1 MKNFIIFW
9 ASILL
14 LLYPTTIKS
23 SWIEDRVDD
32 LDDEVPP
39 VPEAPD
45 VPSVLK
51 QGAGDL
57 ADDVKEGAGA
67 AGDTADDVTSGF
79 GDAYDASTGESGTPE
94 FYPYETMSDV
104 GKAPDAA
111 DDLEFDPAESVQDA
125 ADDSEFDPAESV
137 QDAADDLEFDPAE
150 SVQDAADDDEFG
162 PGESLEDA
170 AEIGKAV
177 PEIAGDAG
185 DQVGQ
190 AAEDFPEAVNEG
202 REKTKDSIFE
212 DGVGDSPDG
221 GYHGKV
227 QKNAHDALKDP
238 DHRCSILCADFWDC
252 VYWEGSPCLCKVVR
266 RCDCCQYLHD
276 KDDGRD
282 YC

>member
-67 AGDTADDVTSGF
+67 AGDTADDVTSGL

-104 GKAPDAA
+104 GKAP
-111 DDLEFDPAESVQDA
+111 
-125 ADDSEFDPAESV
+125 
-137 QDAADDLEFDPAE
+137 DAADDLEFDPAE

-266 RCDCCQYLHD
+266 HCDCCQYLHD